1 MLPVEL
7 SCKIY
12 RPKSGFFGEIATFR
26 QQYNDIV
33 ACING
38 TKSIDLRSRNSVPKI
53 EKGIVDA

>member
-7 SCKIY
+7 LRKNCLQKM
-12 RPKSGFFGEIATFR
+12 GFFRQIATFQ

-38 TKSIDLRSRNSVPKI
+38 TESIDLRSRISVPKI
-53 EKGIVDA
+53 EKGKVDA